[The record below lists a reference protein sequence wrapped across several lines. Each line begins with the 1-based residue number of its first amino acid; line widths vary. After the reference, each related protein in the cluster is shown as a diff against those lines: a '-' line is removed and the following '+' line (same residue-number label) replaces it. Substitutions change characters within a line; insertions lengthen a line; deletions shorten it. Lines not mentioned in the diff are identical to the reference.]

1 MQVID
6 PRSRVGSDSGECIE
20 AEYWEGLDGVIW
32 HRAAPVEGLKAGRI
46 GWRSH
51 HMSSINPQPGSEP
64 RSTGVSPGGT
74 RGRSNG
80 GRTRTRFFLSAIQA
94 GSGRLKMKRVGR
106 A

>member
-6 PRSRVGSDSGECIE
+6 PRSRMGSDSGDASRLSIRRD
-20 AEYWEGLDGVIW
+20 WDDVIW
-32 HRAAPVEGLKAGRI
+32 HRAAPVEGLKGGRI